1 MFKKILLAND
11 GSEASLH
18 AARLA
23 IQLSRIHGAALSAV
37 FVVDPYPFI
46 GIGQANPAGFDAYM
60 AAARQS
66 AIQAHLRV
74 LDLARSMNHAG
85 DINELTVEDASATE
99 GIVKTAQDLGANLI
113 VMGSHGR
120 SGVVRLLMGSV
131 AQKVST
137 QSPVSVLLCK

>member
-11 GSEASLH
+11 GSEASIH
-18 AARLA
+18 AARMA
-23 IQLSRIHGAALSAV
+23 INLSRIHGAALTAV
-37 FVVDPYPFI
+37 YVVDPYPFI
-46 GIGQANPAGFDAYM
+46 GIGEGNPVGFDAYM

-66 AIQAHLRV
+66 AVQAHLQV
-74 LDLARSMNHAG
+74 LDLAKSLNHTG
-85 DINELTVEDASATE
+85 PLDELTVEDASATE
-99 GIVKTAQDLGANLI
+99 GIVQTARDVGADLI

-137 QSPVSVLLCK
+137 QSPVPVLLCK

>member
-23 IQLSRIHGAALSAV
+23 TQLSRIHGAALSAV

-99 GIVKTAQDLGANLI
+99 GIVKTAQDLGADLI

-137 QSPVSVLLCK
+137 QSPVPVLLCK